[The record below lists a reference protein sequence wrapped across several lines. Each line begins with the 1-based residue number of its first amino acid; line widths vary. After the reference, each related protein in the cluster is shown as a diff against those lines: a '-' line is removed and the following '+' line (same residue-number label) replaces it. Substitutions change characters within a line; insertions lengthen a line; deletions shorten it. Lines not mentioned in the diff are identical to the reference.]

1 MRPGKTEEIW
11 EIINTIIEMPSYQ
24 LAVIYQTR
32 TGNNPTRVRKD
43 NNHMPTATVC
53 KCQSGQT
60 WILQEAS
67 LKCFTEQSGASLETM
82 KELYIHYKECVV

>member
-53 KCQSGQT
+53 KC
-60 WILQEAS
+60 
-67 LKCFTEQSGASLETM
+67 
-82 KELYIHYKECVV
+82 